1 MSDLPFSATRAPV
14 WVRRGV
20 GARLETVRNLSQ
32 CVGAS
37 PIQGPKEEPQNKHI
51 PSQALF

>member
-1 MSDLPFSATRAPV
+1 MSDLPLSAIRARV

-37 PIQGPKEEPQNKHI
+37 LIQGPKEELQNKHI
-51 PSQALF
+51 PT